1 MRYIFSH
8 KIITATREKRVRMFE
23 VEKLR
28 RQAGDMQR
36 FVRKC
41 LAVAGF
47 FTNPHKKVFIHVK
60 WTSYCG
66 FSIVTLSKRDF
77 LIGYLGSMETVRRLT
92 IISIEKEVPQ
102 QENRGRCAEFNR

>member
-1 MRYIFSH
+1 
-8 KIITATREKRVRMFE
+8 MFE
-23 VEKLR
+23 AEKSR
-28 RQAGDMQR
+28 RQAENMQR

-77 LIGYLGSMETVRRLT
+77 LIGCLAGMETVRRLT
-92 IISIEKEVPQ
+92 TVSIEKEVTQ
-102 QENRGRCAEFNR
+102 LDNRGRCAEFHR